1 MVPVPGPASVETRT
15 AINVPTP
22 TSTTTATPHRAAR
35 DRRSG
40 GRAEPPFPV
49 DDGVESTGAAT
60 GRRGV
65 DSTGRVF
72 AAVGAWLWA
81 LVVAAALASLG
92 IPGAVVV
99 VGARSGWVGAAR
111 ASVGR
116 AASFEAGSASG

>member
-1 MVPVPGPASVETRT
+1 MLPVPGPPSVEIRT

-49 DDGVESTGAAT
+49 DDGVATGAAT

-65 DSTGRVF
+65 DSIGVF

-81 LVVAAALASLG
+81 LVVAAAPASLG
-92 IPGAVVV
+92 IPGAAGVVDP
-99 VGARSGWVGAAR
+99 
-111 ASVGR
+111 
-116 AASFEAGSASG
+116 ASG